1 VQDRVEHR
9 VEIWSAILSGCP
21 SVTDSEVKRWRVAAA
36 AAAAGDA
43 SSVGRMVV
51 DIAVD

>member
-9 VEIWSAILSGCP
+9 VRDLVGDLVGVPLGDRLRGE
-21 SVTDSEVKRWRVAAA
+21 EVARRGR